1 MMNFSAISDKFGKN
15 FDLRTF
21 LKKHMMEI
29 VLLALIVILAI
40 VNDKFLT
47 TANIFTMLRAN
58 AHFGVIA
65 FGMTMVIITG
75 EIDLSVGSTVALSG
89 ILIARMSEWLY
100 AVPDAAGKMVFPEH
114 IPAFGAILGILAI
127 CVFAASVGS
136 IIGFIRFKFG
146 LPTFIISLTFLYIT
160 YGLAF
165 AVSGGMPVRGYPDWY
180 RFLGTGTPLGIP
192 MPVLIL
198 LVVFV
203 IVFVIMSYT
212 KFGRSVYAVGGN
224 PEAARLSG
232 VNVLKVRISVH
243 IIVQLLAALAGIL
256 ISAGI
261 GSATHPLGKGWEL
274 NAISAVV
281 LGGAAMTGGIGRV
294 WGTCIG
300 IIFLAVVVNG
310 LTLLNVSDDA
320 QYVVKGMLILGA
332 VLFNAIQSRKA

>member
-1 MMNFSAISDKFGKN
+1 MNDSVVSSKLGKN
-15 FDLRTF
+15 SAVRAF

-29 VLLALIVILAI
+29 VLIALVVLLSIA
-40 VNDKFLT
+40 NDKFLT
-47 TANIFTMLRAN
+47 FANIFTMLRAN
-58 AHFGVIA
+58 AHYGVIA

-89 ILIARMSEWLY
+89 ILVARMTEWLY
-100 AVPDAAGKMVFPEH
+100 AVPNEAGKMVYPEH
-114 IPAFGAILGILAI
+114 IPALGAILGILAI
-127 CVFAASVGS
+127 CVIAA
-136 IIGFIRFKFG
+136 IIGGIIGYIRFKFE

-160 YGLAF
+160 YGIAF

-192 MPVLIL
+192 TPVLIL
-198 LVVFV
+198 LLVFAG
-203 IVFVIMSYT
+203 VFVIMNYT
-212 KFGRSVYAVGGN
+212 KFGRSVYAIGGN

-232 VNVLKVRISVH
+232 VNVLRVRVTVH
-243 IIVQLLAALAGIL
+243 IIAQLMAVLAGIL

-281 LGGAAMTGGIGRV
+281 LGGAAMTGGIGKV
-294 WGTCIG
+294 WGTCVG

-310 LTLLNVSDDA
+310 LTLMNVSDDA
-320 QYVVKGMLILGA
+320 QYIVKGLLILGA
-332 VLFNAIQSRKA
+332 VLFNAMQSQKA